1 MDGGAYLS
9 RQQEQQMNLS
19 VIILAAGAGTRMRSS
34 KPKVL
39 HTLAGMPLLEHV
51 YNTSKK
57 LGAKQVQVV
66 YGHGGDQLTQQCQ
79 HFDVEWVLQTE
90 QLGTA
95 HAVQQASPNI
105 SAEDI
110 ALILYGDV
118 PLTKAE
124 TLEALVKN
132 VSENNISLLTVN
144 LADPTGYGRIVRENG
159 KVTAI
164 VEHKDASDEQKH
176 INEVN
181 TGILAVNAGYLN
193 DCLGKIGNDN
203 AQGEY
208 YLTDIIALAV
218 QAGNEVITTQVEH
231 AYEAEGIN
239 DRKQLAR
246 IERIF
251 QRGIAEQLLTD
262 GTSLADA
269 ERLDVR
275 GELSVGSDSFIDV
288 NCVFEGKVEVGV
300 GVNIGP
306 GCVIKDSRIADNCII
321 KPYSVIE
328 NAIIEKQT
336 EVGPFARIRPGTHLK
351 QNSRVGNFVE
361 IKNTELGENSK
372 ASHLSYLGD
381 SEIGKDVNIGAGTIT
396 CNYDGANKFKT
407 IIKDG
412 AFIGS
417 DTQLVAPVTVGE
429 NATIAAGST
438 ITRDTPDD
446 TLTLSRTAQKSVKGW
461 TRPVKK

>member
-1 MDGGAYLS
+1 
-9 RQQEQQMNLS
+9 MNLS
-19 VIILAAGAGTRMRSS
+19 VIILAAGAGTRMRSL

-39 HTLAGMPLLEHV
+39 HELAGIPMVEHV
-51 YNTSKK
+51 YNTARA

-66 YGHGGDQLTQQCQ
+66 YGHGGDLLRQECE
-79 HFDVEWVLQTE
+79 HFEVEWALQSE

-95 HAVQQASPNI
+95 HAVEQASPNV
-105 SAEDI
+105 DGDDVV
-110 ALILYGDV
+110 LILYGDV

-124 TLEALVKN
+124 TLETLISN
-132 VSENNISLLTVN
+132 VTANNVSLLTVE
-144 LADPTGYGRIVRENG
+144 LDDPTGYGRIVRKKG
-159 KVTAI
+159 RVVSI
-164 VEHKDASDEQKH
+164 VEHKDASDEIRSIK
-176 INEVN
+176 EVN
-181 TGILAVNAGYLN
+181 TGILAVNAAYLN
-193 DCLGKIGNDN
+193 DCLDKIDNNN

-218 QAGNEVITTQVEH
+218 NDGNEVITTQADH
-231 AYEAEGIN
+231 SYEVEGIN

-246 IERIF
+246 LERIY
-251 QRGIAEQLLTD
+251 QRGIAETLLMD
-262 GTSLADA
+262 GVGLADP

-275 GELSVGSDSFIDV
+275 GQLSVGNDSFIDI
-288 NCVFEGKVEVGV
+288 NCVFEGEVNLGTGV
-300 GVNIGP
+300 MIGP
-306 GCVIKDSRIADNCII
+306 GCVIKNSTIASDCII

-328 NAIIEKQT
+328 DAVIDKQT

-351 QNSRVGNFVE
+351 ENSRVGNFVE
-361 IKNTELGENSK
+361 IKNTELGVNSK

-381 SEIGKDVNIGAGTIT
+381 SEIGRNVNIGAGTIT

-438 ITRDTPDD
+438 ITRDTEDD
-446 TLTLSRTAQKSVKGW
+446 TLTLSRTAQKSIKGW
-461 TRPVKK
+461 VRPEKK

>member
-1 MDGGAYLS
+1 
-9 RQQEQQMNLS
+9 MNLS

-39 HTLAGMPLLEHV
+39 HKLAGIPMVEHV
-51 YNTSKK
+51 YNTSKT
-57 LGAKQVQVV
+57 LGAKQIQVV
-66 YGHGGDQLTQQCQ
+66 YGHGGDLLKQQCP
-79 HFDVEWVLQTE
+79 HFNVEWVLQAE

-105 SAEDI
+105 IGDDV

-132 VSENNISLLTVN
+132 VSANNISLLTVK
-144 LADPTGYGRIVRENG
+144 LDDPGGYGRIVRENG
-159 KVTAI
+159 KVTCI
-164 VEHKDASDEQKH
+164 VEHKDAIDEQKL

-181 TGILAVNAGYLN
+181 TGILAVNASYLN
-193 DCLGKIGNDN
+193 DCLNKIDN
-203 AQGEY
+203 NNVQGEY

-218 QAGNEVITTQVEH
+218 NDGNEIITTQVEQC
-231 AYEAEGIN
+231 YEVDGIN
-239 DRKQLAR
+239 DRKQFAGL
-246 IERIF
+246 ERIF
-251 QRGIAEQLLTD
+251 QRNIAEKLLLD
-262 GTSLADA
+262 GIGLADPD
-269 ERLDVR
+269 RLDVR
-275 GELSVGSDSFIDV
+275 GELNVGNDSFIDA
-288 NCVFEGKVEVGV
+288 NCVFEGKVDLGT

-306 GCVIKDSRIADNCII
+306 GCVIKDSIIASDCII

-328 NAIIEKQT
+328 NATIDKQT
-336 EVGPFARIRPGTHLK
+336 EVGQFARVRPGAHLK
-351 QNSRVGNFVE
+351 ENSRVGNFVE
-361 IKNTELGENSK
+361 IKNTVLGENSK

-381 SEIGKDVNIGAGTIT
+381 SEIGRNVNIGAGTIT

-417 DTQLVAPVTVGE
+417 DTQLVAPVTIWE
-429 NATIAAGST
+429 NATIGAGST
-438 ITRDTPDD
+438 ITKDTEDD
-446 TLTLSRTAQKSVKGW
+446 RLTLSRSPQKQIKDW
-461 TRPVKK
+461 QRPVKKQD

>member
-1 MDGGAYLS
+1 
-9 RQQEQQMNLS
+9 MNLS

-39 HTLAGMPLLEHV
+39 HKLAGIPMVEHV
-51 YNTSKK
+51 YNTSKT

-66 YGHGGDQLTQQCQ
+66 YGHGGDLLKQQCQ
-79 HFDVEWVLQTE
+79 HFNVEWVLQAE

-95 HAVQQASPNI
+95 HAVQQASHSING
-105 SAEDI
+105 EDV

-124 TLEALVKN
+124 TLDALVKN
-132 VSENNISLLTVN
+132 VSANNVSLLTVK
-144 LADPTGYGRIVRENG
+144 LDEPTGYGRIVREDG
-159 KVTAI
+159 KVISI
-164 VEHKDASDEQKH
+164 VEHKDATDEIKT
-176 INEVN
+176 IKEVN
-181 TGILAVNAGYLN
+181 TGILAVNASYLN
-193 DCLGKIGNDN
+193 DCLSKIGNDN
-203 AQGEY
+203 VQGEY

-218 QAGNEVITTQVEH
+218 NDGNEVITTEVEH
-231 AYEAEGIN
+231 SYEVEGIN

-246 IERIF
+246 LERIF
-251 QRGIAEQLLTD
+251 QRGIAEKLLID
-262 GTSLADA
+262 GTGLADPY
-269 ERLDVR
+269 RLDVR
-275 GELSVGSDSFIDV
+275 GELKVGNDSFIDV
-288 NCVFEGKVEVGV
+288 NCVFEGNVELGA

-306 GCVIKDSRIADNCII
+306 GCVIKDSTIASDCII

-328 NAIIEKQT
+328 NAIIEKRT
-336 EVGPFARIRPGTHLK
+336 EVGPFARIRPGTHLRE
-351 QNSRVGNFVE
+351 NSRVGNFVE

-381 SEIGKDVNIGAGTIT
+381 SEIGKNVNIGAGTIT

-407 IIKDG
+407 VIKEG

-417 DTQLVAPVTVGE
+417 DTQLVAPVTVGK

-438 ITRDTPDD
+438 ITRDTADD
-446 TLTLSRTAQKSVKGW
+446 SLTLSRTAQKSIKGW
-461 TRPVKK
+461 QRPKKK

>member
-1 MDGGAYLS
+1 
-9 RQQEQQMNLS
+9 MNLS

-39 HTLAGMPLLEHV
+39 HKLAGIPMVEHV
-51 YNTSKK
+51 YNTSKL
-57 LGAKQVQVV
+57 LGAKQIQLV
-66 YGHGGDQLTQQCQ
+66 YGHGGDLLKQQCQ
-79 HFDVEWVLQTE
+79 HFDVEWSLQAE

-105 SAEDI
+105 DDDAV

-124 TLEALVKN
+124 TLETLVNN
-132 VSENNISLLTVN
+132 VSANNISLLTVK
-144 LADPTGYGRIVRENG
+144 LEDPAGYGRIVREKG
-159 KVTAI
+159 KVTSI
-164 VEHKDASDEQKH
+164 VEHKDASDEIKT
-176 INEVN
+176 IKEVN
-181 TGILAVNAGYLN
+181 TGILAVNAAYLN
-193 DCLGKIGNDN
+193 DCLNKIDN
-203 AQGEY
+203 NNIQGEY

-218 QAGNEVITTQVEH
+218 NDGNEVITTQVEQC
-231 AYEAEGIN
+231 YEVEGIN

-246 IERIF
+246 LERIF
-251 QRGIAEQLLTD
+251 QRGIAEKLLMD
-262 GTSLADA
+262 GTGLADP

-275 GELSVGSDSFIDV
+275 GELKVGSDSFIDV
-288 NCVFEGKVEVGV
+288 NCVFEGKVSLGT

-306 GCVIKDSRIADNCII
+306 GCVIKNSTIASDCII
-321 KPYSVIE
+321 KPYCVIE
-328 NAIIEKQT
+328 NAIIDKQT
-336 EVGPFARIRPGTHLK
+336 EVGPFARIRPGAHLK

-361 IKNTELGENSK
+361 IKNTVLGENSK

-381 SEIGKDVNIGAGTIT
+381 SEIGRNVNIGAGTIT
-396 CNYDGANKFKT
+396 CNYDGANKYKT

-429 NATIAAGST
+429 NATIGAGST
-438 ITRDTPDD
+438 ITKDTEDNR
-446 TLTLSRTAQKSVKGW
+446 LTLSRSPQKQIKDW
-461 TRPVKK
+461 QRPVKKQD

>member
-1 MDGGAYLS
+1 
-9 RQQEQQMNLS
+9 MNLS
-19 VIILAAGAGTRMRSS
+19 VIILAAGAGTRMRSL

-39 HTLAGMPLLEHV
+39 HELAGIPMVEHV
-51 YNTSKK
+51 YNTAKA

-66 YGHGGDQLTQQCQ
+66 YGHGGDLLKQQCQ
-79 HFDVEWVLQTE
+79 HFEVEWALQSE

-95 HAVQQASPNI
+95 HAVQQASKNV
-105 SAEDI
+105 EGDDVV
-110 ALILYGDV
+110 LILYGDV

-124 TLEALVKN
+124 TLETLVSN
-132 VSENNISLLTVN
+132 VSANNVSLLTVE
-144 LADPTGYGRIVRENG
+144 LDEPTGYGRIVREG
-159 KVTAI
+159 GRVVSI
-164 VEHKDASDEQKH
+164 VEHIDASDEIRS

-181 TGILAVNAGYLN
+181 TGILAVNAAYLN
-193 DCLGKIGNDN
+193 DCLDKIDNDN

-218 QAGNEVITTQVEH
+218 NDGNEVITTRADH
-231 AYEAEGIN
+231 SYEVEGIN

-246 IERIF
+246 LERIY
-251 QRGIAEQLLTD
+251 QRGIAESLLID
-262 GTSLADA
+262 GVGLADP

-275 GELSVGSDSFIDV
+275 GRLSVGSDSFIDI
-288 NCVFEGKVEVGV
+288 NCVFEGEVSLGAGV
-300 GVNIGP
+300 MIGP
-306 GCVIKDSRIADNCII
+306 GCVIKNSTIASDCTI

-328 NAIIEKQT
+328 EAVIDKQT

-351 QNSRVGNFVE
+351 ENSRVGNFVE
-361 IKNTELGENSK
+361 IKNTELGVNSK

-381 SEIGKDVNIGAGTIT
+381 SEIGRNVNIGAGTIT

-438 ITRDTPDD
+438 ITKDTEDD
-446 TLTLSRTAQKSVKGW
+446 TLTLSRTAQKSIKGW
-461 TRPVKK
+461 VRPKKK